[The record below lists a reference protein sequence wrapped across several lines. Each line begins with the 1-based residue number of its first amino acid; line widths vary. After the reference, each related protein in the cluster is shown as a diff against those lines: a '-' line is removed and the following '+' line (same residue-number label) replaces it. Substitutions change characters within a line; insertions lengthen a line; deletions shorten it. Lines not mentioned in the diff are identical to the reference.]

1 MTLVRGCFS
10 YGFAFPP
17 LLLNELS
24 ERDRTKA
31 LEAKH
36 TQSHCIY
43 MIRVIKMAA
52 TGCNNIA
59 IAKAFQKQET
69 ARNYCQMKGSE
80 DRRRTAQPP
89 ESCDVVQLN
98 HDI

>member
-1 MTLVRGCFS
+1 MTLVQGCFS

-80 DRRRTAQPP
+80 DRRRTAQPTAR
-89 ESCDVVQLN
+89 VL
-98 HDI
+98 